1 MSSTGEDPLT
11 IYKVLRQIIHG
22 FTITPVPH
30 QTYFENIIPRHLQ
43 VASTDTDIGIQ
54 SAMLYVS
61 LHPLFTTSPAEIFSE
76 RSLDRIS
83 PELLKIVADSA
94 STVLDIYF
102 QQNRDHKLTSI
113 WLSAER
119 VLEAGAVWGA
129 YIIILGRSQT
139 MSDGLFSI
147 STSRVMGPLQKCS
160 TLLVSFAERW
170 TDGSIYLEVWETFL
184 SLLWDVLDLPQRS

>member
-1 MSSTGEDPLT
+1 M
-11 IYKVLRQIIHG
+11 
-22 FTITPVPH
+22 
-30 QTYFENIIPRHLQ
+30 
-43 VASTDTDIGIQ
+43 
-54 SAMLYVS
+54 
-61 LHPLFTTSPAEIFSE
+61 AE
-76 RSLDRIS
+76 
-83 PELLKIVADSA
+83 SA

-119 VLEAGAVWGA
+119 ALEAGAVWGA

-139 MSDGLFSI
+139 TSDGLFSI

-160 TLLVSFAERW
+160 TLLASFAERW

-184 SLLWDVLDLPQRS
+184 SLLWDVLDLPKRS

>member
-1 MSSTGEDPLT
+1 
-11 IYKVLRQIIHG
+11 
-22 FTITPVPH
+22 
-30 QTYFENIIPRHLQ
+30 
-43 VASTDTDIGIQ
+43 
-54 SAMLYVS
+54 
-61 LHPLFTTSPAEIFSE
+61 
-76 RSLDRIS
+76 LDRIS
-83 PELLKIVADSA
+83 PELLKIVAESA

-119 VLEAGAVWGA
+119 ALEAGAVWGA

-139 MSDGLFSI
+139 TSDGLFSI

-160 TLLVSFAERW
+160 TLLASFAERW

-184 SLLWDVLDLPQRS
+184 SLLWDVLDLPKRS